1 MRLRIL
7 RSDMNLKGK
16 KVLVRID
23 ANVPIAKGKAVDGVF
38 GKVARAAV
46 DLEWL
51 SQKGAKVIVIS
62 HLGRPEGKRVSA
74 YSLRPI
80 AKRLEQLLKIPVKL
94 SREIVGPKVLK
105 LVEKMED
112 GEVLLLEN
120 IRFDAREKANAPS
133 LAQALAQ
140 LADIYINDAFS
151 VCHRA
156 HASVDAITDELPSYA
171 GPLIQNEIA
180 ILNKV
185 IRRPQNPVILA
196 VGGLKVRTKMPL
208 LQRFLPKVD
217 IVLVGGA
224 LGTAFLKAQDLPV
237 GKSIY
242 DAEGVPLARQLLKR
256 WPNKI
261 ILPVDVKVAKSLR
274 TGVKVRNV
282 AVDEI
287 AATDVIGDI
296 GLETLKIFK
305 KRIGSARTIIW
316 NGPFGYC
323 ESKTFCKGTIDLAKA
338 IAARTGKAV
347 TVTGGGDTAPIVEAA
362 KVAERYTL
370 LSTGGGAMLAY
381 LAGEE
386 LPGLEA
392 LKM

>member
-1 MRLRIL
+1 MRSGL
-7 RSDMNLKGK
+7 NLQGK

-23 ANVPIAKGKAVDGVF
+23 ANVPIKKGKTVDGVY

-51 SQKGAKVIVIS
+51 VQKGAKVIVIS
-62 HLGRPEGKRVSA
+62 HLGRPQGRRVSA
-74 YSLRPI
+74 YSLRPV
-80 AKRLEQLLKIPVKL
+80 AKRLEQLMGVPVKL
-94 SREIVGPKVLK
+94 SRDIVGPKVQK
-105 LVEKMED
+105 LVDKMD
-112 GEVLLLEN
+112 NGDVLLLEN
-120 IRFDAREKANAPS
+120 IRFDAREKTNAPS

-180 ILNKV
+180 VLNKV
-185 IRRPQNPVILA
+185 IRRPKNPVVLA

-208 LQRFLPKVD
+208 LKRFLPKVD

-224 LGTAFLKAQDLPV
+224 LATAFLKAKDLPV
-237 GKSIY
+237 GKSTY
-242 DAEGVPLARQLLKR
+242 DQEGVPLARQLLKR

-261 ILPVDVKVAKSLR
+261 ILPEDVRVAKSLR
-274 TGVKVRNV
+274 TGVKVQNV
-282 AVDEI
+282 AVEDV
-287 AATDVIGDI
+287 AVSDVIGDV
-296 GLETLKIFK
+296 GSETLKLFK

-323 ESKTFCKGTIDLAKA
+323 ESKTFSKGTIELAKA
-338 IAARTGKAV
+338 IALRTGKAV
-347 TVTGGGDTAPIVEAA
+347 TVSGGGDTAPVVEAA
-362 KVAERYTL
+362 KVADRYTL

>member
-1 MRLRIL
+1 
-7 RSDMNLKGK
+7 MNLKGK

-23 ANVPIAKGKAVDGVF
+23 ANVPIKKGKAVDGVH

-51 SQKGAKVIVIS
+51 VQKGAKVIVIS
-62 HLGRPEGKRVSA
+62 HLGRPQGRRVSA

-80 AKRLEQLLKIPVKL
+80 AKRLEQLMRVPVKL
-94 SREIVGPKVLK
+94 SREIVGPKVQK
-105 LVEKMED
+105 LVDKMENGD
-112 GEVLLLEN
+112 VLLLEN
-120 IRFDAREKANAPS
+120 IRFDAREKENAPS

-185 IRRPQNPVILA
+185 IKHPKNPVILA
-196 VGGLKVRTKMPL
+196 VGGLKVKTKLPL
-208 LQRFLPKVD
+208 LKRFLPKVD
-217 IVLVGGA
+217 FLLVGGA
-224 LGTAFLKAQDLPV
+224 LANAFLKAQGQPI
-237 GKSIY
+237 GKSAY
-242 DAEGVPLARQLLKR
+242 DKEGVPLAKQLLKR

-261 ILPVDVKVAKSLR
+261 ILPTDVRVAKSLR
-274 TGVKVRNV
+274 TGVKVKNV
-282 AVDEI
+282 PVGEV
-287 AATDVIGDI
+287 AANEVIGDV
-296 GLETLKIFK
+296 GQESMKDFQ

-323 ESKTFCKGTIDLAKA
+323 ESKTFSKGTLELAKA

-347 TVTGGGDTAPIVEAA
+347 TVTGGGDTAPIVETA
-362 KVAERYTL
+362 KVADRYTL

-381 LAGEE
+381 LAGED